1 MYNQNRPNCILLEIL
16 FYKDIFRHKV
26 SLENFLN
33 IQNKVRDFV
42 VSQRSRLLVCHSIII
57 FVFCH

>member
-16 FYKDIFRHKV
+16 FYRDIFRNKV
-26 SLENFLN
+26 SLENVLN
-33 IQNKVRDFV
+33 IQYTVRHFV

-57 FVFCH
+57 FVFCN